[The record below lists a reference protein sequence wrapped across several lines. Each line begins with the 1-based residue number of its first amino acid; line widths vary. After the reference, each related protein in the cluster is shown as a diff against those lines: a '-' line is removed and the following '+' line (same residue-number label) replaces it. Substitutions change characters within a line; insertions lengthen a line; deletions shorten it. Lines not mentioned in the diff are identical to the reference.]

1 MVRASGVYLFLGQDC
16 VSKEIKLKR
25 IKEEFLAKEIEQFS
39 LDILYA
45 KDLSL
50 KSLQERLLSLPFKAK
65 KRIIVL
71 RQAQDLKED
80 IKEFILKYMKNCS
93 SKILLIIDVDSGTNR
108 KTKENQADEFITNLA
123 RYAQVLRFREEP
135 KNPDAF
141 ALVKQ
146 IDLKKPEY
154 ALRILNQLLKNG
166 ERPERILGGLRYSWQ
181 KCLGNAF
188 EIRKRIKLLLNCDIE
203 IKTGR
208 LKPDFALE
216 KLVVKL
222 CCL

>member
-1 MVRASGVYLFLGQDC
+1 MVRASGVYLFLGQDR

-71 RQAQDLKED
+71 RQSQDLKED

-93 SKILLIIDVDSGTNR
+93 SKILLIIDVDNDTNR
-108 KTKENQADEFITNLA
+108 KTKENQIDEFIKNLA
-123 RYAQVLRFREEP
+123 RYAQVLRFKEEP
-135 KNPDAF
+135 KSLDAF
-141 ALVKQ
+141 ALVRQ

-181 KCLGNAF
+181 KYLGNAF